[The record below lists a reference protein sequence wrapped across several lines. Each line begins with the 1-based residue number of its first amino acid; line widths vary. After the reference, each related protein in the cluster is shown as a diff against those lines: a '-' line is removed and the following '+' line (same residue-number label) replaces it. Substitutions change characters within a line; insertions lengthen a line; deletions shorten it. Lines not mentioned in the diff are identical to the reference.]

1 VGAVIPTVTRAG
13 RSAATPFARMGRAD
27 RSGPSGRPAGLV
39 ATVRAALGVLLAAVT
54 LAATLAACGSSGTA
68 HHSSS
73 EPPLGFRSLPTF
85 LPTESTPVDRIVTA
99 TPSEPQLAVQGVGVQ
114 VVLPRGGTLAT
125 VTGPAVPP
133 FVSPP
138 PPAVTAT
145 FTVALARTAGA
156 VPVRLADFTVTDQ
169 LGRTY
174 HLTPTAGETLPAS
187 LPARGATFRLA
198 TVMPTGEGR
207 LHWAPG
213 GGAPVVSWDFIV
225 END

>member
-1 VGAVIPTVTRAG
+1 
-13 RSAATPFARMGRAD
+13 M
-27 RSGPSGRPAGLV
+27 
-39 ATVRAALGVLLAAVT
+39 
-54 LAATLAACGSSGTA
+54 
-68 HHSSS
+68 
-73 EPPLGFRSLPTF
+73 
-85 LPTESTPVDRIVTA
+85 
-99 TPSEPQLAVQGVGVQ
+99 
-114 VVLPRGGTLAT
+114 VLPRGRTLAT
-125 VTGPAVPP
+125 VTGPVVPP

-145 FTVALARTAGA
+145 FTVALGRTTGA
-156 VPVRLADFTVTDQ
+156 VPVRLADFSVTDQ

-174 HLTPTAGETLPAS
+174 HLTPTAGEKLPAS
-187 LPARGATFRLA
+187 LPARGASFRLS